1 MEIHSLLKSL
11 NDIDEEMIAEADRFV
26 TEQSLHH
33 KGKWQY
39 FWTGISV
46 AAAVIVAVSGI
57 FFFSLRPGHSPANKP
72 DENSVVTTTQENTSK
87 SNEQNETQT
96 ASTKAAEESL
106 SIAVA
111 AADYMQDM
119 VDYIESVSKEW
130 MQPFES
136 YRENVQNT
144 QEQKNQ
150 EQNTRESKSEFVV
163 MEPFQTWN
171 RTPSEETLSDGY
183 ILPII
188 CDDQVICTVSL
199 YQLENSWHYSISDD
213 LCEEL
218 TALINSNKQAK
229 IIYCFDTE
237 GNHIQTY
244 VLCENGAGNTVRNVG
259 ILMMLTSHDETI
271 MQ

>member
-1 MEIHSLLKSL
+1 MEVHSLLKSL
-11 NDIDEEMIAEADRFV
+11 NNIDEEMIAEADRFV
-26 TEQSLHH
+26 TEQSLHR

-39 FWTGISV
+39 FWTGISAV
-46 AAAVIVAVSGI
+46 AAVIVAVSGI
-57 FFFSLRPGHSPANKP
+57 FFFSLQPEQHPTNKP
-72 DENSVVTTTQENTSK
+72 DENIVATTQENTSK

-96 ASTKAAEESL
+96 ASTEVAEESL
-106 SIAVA
+106 TIAVA
-111 AADYMQDM
+111 AADYTQDM

-144 QEQKNQ
+144 QEQ
-150 EQNTRESKSEFVV
+150 NTRESESEFII

-171 RTPSEETLSDGY
+171 RTPSKETLSDGY

-229 IIYCFDTE
+229 ITYCFDAE
-237 GNHIQTY
+237 GNYTQTDVSY
-244 VLCENGAGNTVRNVG
+244 ETGEDNTRRNIG
-259 ILMMLTSHDETI
+259 MLMMLTAHDVTI
-271 MQ
+271 TQ

>member
-1 MEIHSLLKSL
+1 MEVHILLKSL
-11 NDIDEEMIAEADRFV
+11 NNIDEEMIAEADRFV
-26 TEQSLHH
+26 TEQSLHR

-39 FWTGISV
+39 FWTGISA

-57 FFFSLRPGHSPANKP
+57 FFFSLQPGHSPANKP
-72 DENSVVTTTQENTSK
+72 DGNIVATTQENTSK

-96 ASTKAAEESL
+96 ASTKVAEESL

-111 AADYMQDM
+111 AADYTQDM

-130 MQPFES
+130 MQPVES

-144 QEQKNQ
+144 QEQNIQEQKNQ
-150 EQNTRESKSEFVV
+150 ESESEFIV
-163 MEPFQTWN
+163 MEPFKTWN
-171 RTPSEETLSDGY
+171 RTLSKETLSEGY
-183 ILPII
+183 ILPILY
-188 CDDQVICTVSL
+188 DNQVICTVAL

-229 IIYCFDTE
+229 ITYCFDAE
-237 GNHIQTY
+237 GNYTQTDVSY
-244 VLCENGAGNTVRNVG
+244 ENGADDTVPNIG
-259 ILMMLTSHDETI
+259 MLMMLTADDET
-271 MQ
+271 MTQ

>member
-1 MEIHSLLKSL
+1 MEVHSLLKSL
-11 NDIDEEMIAEADRFV
+11 NNIDEEMIAEADRFV
-26 TEQSLHH
+26 TEQRLHR
-33 KGKWQY
+33 KGKWQH
-39 FWTGISV
+39 FLTGISA
-46 AAAVIVAVSGI
+46 AAAVIVAVTGV
-57 FFFSLRPGHSPANKP
+57 FFFSLRPGYRPANKP
-72 DENSVVTTTQENTSK
+72 DGNIVATTQENTSK

-106 SIAVA
+106 LIAVA
-111 AADYMQDM
+111 AADYTQDM

-130 MQPFES
+130 TQSLES

-150 EQNTRESKSEFVV
+150 ESESEFIV

-171 RTPSEETLSDGY
+171 RTPSKETLSDGY

-188 CDDQVICTVSL
+188 CDDQVICTVAL

-218 TALINSNKQAK
+218 TALINSNNQAK
-229 IIYCFDTE
+229 ITYCFDAE
-237 GNHIQTY
+237 GNYTQTDVSY
-244 VLCENGAGNTVRNVG
+244 ENGEDDTVRNIGV
-259 ILMMLTSHDETI
+259 LMMLTAYDETI
-271 MQ
+271 IQ

>member
-1 MEIHSLLKSL
+1 
-11 NDIDEEMIAEADRFV
+11 MIAEADRFM
-26 TEQSLHH
+26 TEQSLHR
-33 KGKWQY
+33 KSKWQY
-39 FWTGISV
+39 FWTGISA
-46 AAAVIVAVSGI
+46 AAAVIVAMSGI

-72 DENSVVTTTQENTSK
+72 DENIVAITQENTSK
-87 SNEQNETQT
+87 SNERNETQT
-96 ASTKAAEESL
+96 ESTEAAEESL

-111 AADYMQDM
+111 VADYAQDM

-130 MQPFES
+130 TQPFES

-144 QEQKNQ
+144 QEQKN
-150 EQNTRESKSEFVV
+150 RESEPEFIV

-171 RTPSEETLSDGY
+171 RTASEETLSDGY

-188 CDDQVICTVSL
+188 FDDQVICTVAL

-229 IIYCFDTE
+229 ITYCFDAE
-237 GNHIQTY
+237 GNYAQTDVSY
-244 VLCENGAGNTVRNVG
+244 ENGENDTVRNIG
-259 ILMMLTSHDETI
+259 MLMMLTADDATI
-271 MQ
+271 TQ

>member
-1 MEIHSLLKSL
+1 MEVHSLLKSL
-11 NDIDEEMIAEADRFV
+11 NNIDEEMIAEADRFM
-26 TEQSLHH
+26 TEQSLHR

-39 FWTGISV
+39 FWTGISA

-72 DENSVVTTTQENTSK
+72 DENIVVTTTQENTSK

-111 AADYMQDM
+111 AVDYTQDM

-136 YRENVQNT
+136 YRENVQNA
-144 QEQKNQ
+144 QEQKN
-150 EQNTRESKSEFVV
+150 RESESEFIV

-171 RTPSEETLSDGY
+171 RTPSKETLSDGY
-183 ILPII
+183 ILPILYDNQI
-188 CDDQVICTVSL
+188 ICTVSL

-229 IIYCFDTE
+229 IIYCFDAE
-237 GNHIQTY
+237 GNYTQTY
-244 VLCENGAGNTVRNVG
+244 VLYKNGADDRVRNIG
-259 ILMMLTSHDETI
+259 ILMMLTKIGRENPRF
-271 MQ
+271 